1 MSSGAFV
8 QSIYADDAGRF
19 YNIRIQPET
28 LLLVINAVTNTA
40 GAGPVD
46 QPVSARARGSR
57 RAIGATARSVSLR
70 FDAGMEP
77 AGYSGDPVSVPIMTL
92 AVFTGITPGQ
102 TGTYL
107 GAPVTVISKTAEQL
121 R

>member
-1 MSSGAFV
+1 MSAGSFTS
-8 QSIYADDAGRF
+8 SIYEDDANRF
-19 YNIRIQPET
+19 YRMRVQPET
-28 LLLVINAVTNTA
+28 LLLVINTVTNVA

-57 RAIGATARSVSLR
+57 RAIGATARTVSLR
-70 FDAGMEP
+70 FTATLP
-77 AGYSGDPVSVPIMTL
+77 VGYSGDPVSVPIMTP
-92 AVFTGITPGQ
+92 AVFNGINPGQ

-107 GAPVTVISKTAEQL
+107 GSDVEVISKTAEQL